1 MTIKEKLIEL
11 QVDLDKNKTLVDEV
25 KKALTDAGEN
35 ATKITSKLTSDGE
48 KIVTALVN
56 KVGVSYG

>member
-35 ATKITSKLTSDGE
+35 ATKI
-48 KIVTALVN
+48 I
-56 KVGVSYG
+56 